1 MSDLGAFIVAGSGEA
16 DSYQRDLFEA
26 RVRATV
32 RYADPAA
39 WITATAVAGTLA
51 GAAGLLAE
59 WRHEIGMIA
68 ISDQGPGGT
77 MSEVQVAAATGF
89 SSPLHYAASGP
100 WTLVGVSCIA
110 FGLRGPTINLTMD
123 PRDGLPVALALC
135 AGWLKRKAAQL
146 MVVAACRAGTSGA
159 IKSRAMLLAP
169 SGLLESGAPLT
180 ELELAWLAA
189 GDPADGASA

>member
-1 MSDLGAFIVAGSGEA
+1 MNELGALIVTGSGEA

-39 WITATAVAGTLA
+39 WITATAVAKALA
-51 GAAGLLAE
+51 GAAGLLAD
-59 WRHEIGMIA
+59 WRQEIGMIA

-77 MSEVQVAAATGF
+77 MAEVQAVAATGF

-123 PRDGLPVALALC
+123 PRDGLPVALTLC
-135 AGWLKRKAAQL
+135 AGWLKRKAARL
-146 MVVAACRAGTSGA
+146 MVVATCRAGNPA
-159 IKSRAMLLAP
+159 AMISHAVLLAP
-169 SGLLESGAPLT
+169 AGLPSVGAPLT
-180 ELELAWLAA
+180 ESVISWLSAIETKGA
-189 GDPADGASA
+189 GA

>member
-1 MSDLGAFIVAGSGEA
+1 
-16 DSYQRDLFEA
+16 
-26 RVRATV
+26 
-32 RYADPAA
+32 
-39 WITATAVAGTLA
+39 LA
-51 GAAGLLAE
+51 GAQDLLAQ
-59 WRHEIGMIA
+59 WRHEIGVIA
-68 ISDQGPGGT
+68 ISDQGPGGS
-77 MSEVQVAAATGF
+77 MAEVQTAATTGF
-89 SSPLHYAASGP
+89 SSPLHYAASSPG
-100 WTLVGVSCIA
+100 TLVGVSCIA
-110 FGLRGPTINLTMD
+110 FDLRGPTMNLTMD
-123 PRDGLPVALALC
+123 PRDGLPVALTLC